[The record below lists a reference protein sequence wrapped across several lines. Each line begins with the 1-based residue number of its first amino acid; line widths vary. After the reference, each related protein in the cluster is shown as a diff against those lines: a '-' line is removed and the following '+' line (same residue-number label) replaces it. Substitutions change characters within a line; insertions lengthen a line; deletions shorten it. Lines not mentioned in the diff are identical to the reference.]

1 MASGNECGKVSSGI
15 IYRMSNSQE
24 RINRIKKT
32 IPTRNE
38 ATYLGVVF
46 DTRLTWER
54 HINNIRKRAYGR
66 LNLLRAMASLSKK
79 HNPTLLYQIYN
90 STIRS
95 IFEYSAVCIISSANT
110 HLQRL
115 QIIQN
120 EALRIILK
128 LPAYIPIATMNDA
141 ANQKNVK
148 EHLCTVAKDR
158 ITKLCENSILVKE
171 TVDNYKKIKSNHFNS
186 SPLDEIK

>member
-1 MASGNECGKVSSGI
+1 MNAGK
-15 IYRMSNSQE
+15 SQVVLFTKCP
-24 RINRIKKT
+24 NHKKESIGLKMFGQT

-54 HINNIRKRAYGR
+54 HINNISERAYGR

-79 HNPTLLYQIYN
+79 HNPTLLYQIYKKR
-90 STIRS
+90 TTPQ
-95 IFEYSAVCIISSANT
+95 SAVCIISSANT

-148 EHLCTVAKDR
+148 EHLCTVAKNR
-158 ITKLCENSILVKE
+158 IKKLCENFILVKE
-171 TVDNYKKIKSNHFNS
+171 TVDNYKKFKSNHFNS